1 MRMRTVLTGGIACG
15 KSLIAKFLRELGV
28 QILDADD
35 VVHELERADGAAVA
49 PIAARFGR
57 EVIDARGDVDRAALA
72 EKVFFDAGARRD
84 LEAILHPMVRA
95 RLGAFLQAEEPAM
108 RLVVVP
114 LLFESHWEADY
125 DTIICVASSAD
136 QQIERMM
143 QTRGYTREQAEAR
156 LAVQMSVK
164 EKAARAHWT
173 IRNTGTQDA
182 LREEVQ
188 RLYVWLRDR
197 WKNSR

>member
-1 MRMRTVLTGGIACG
+1 MRTVLTGGIACG

-35 VVHELERADGAAVA
+35 VVHELERVGGAAVG
-49 PIAARFGR
+49 PIAARFGNA
-57 EVIDARGDVDRAALA
+57 VMDAQGGVDRAALA
-72 EKVFFDAGARRD
+72 KIVFSDHRARHD

-95 RLGAFLQAEEPAM
+95 RLTAFLQQEEGVM

-114 LLFESHWEADY
+114 LLFESHWDADY

-173 IRNTGTQDA
+173 IHNTGTQDA

>member
-1 MRMRTVLTGGIACG
+1 MRTVLTGGIACG

-35 VVHELERADGAAVA
+35 VVHDLERVGGAAVG
-49 PIAARFGR
+49 PIAARFGNA
-57 EVIDARGDVDRAALA
+57 VMDAQGGVDRAALA
-72 EKVFFDAGARRD
+72 KIVFSDHRARHD

-95 RLGAFLQAEEPAM
+95 RLTAFLQAEEGAM

-114 LLFESHWEADY
+114 LLFESHWDADY

-173 IRNTGTQDA
+173 IHNTGTQDA